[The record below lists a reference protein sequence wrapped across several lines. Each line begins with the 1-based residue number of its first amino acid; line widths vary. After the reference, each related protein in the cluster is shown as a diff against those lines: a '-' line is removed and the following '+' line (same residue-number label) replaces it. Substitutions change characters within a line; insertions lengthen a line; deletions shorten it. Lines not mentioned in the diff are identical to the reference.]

1 MGEAINLVN
10 NFKIEKVI
18 LNYGEINELEQE
30 LIKILIKKQIPYYS
44 CINEIDIE
52 DIKLYFL
59 NDQIYDN
66 ENDNSNVIYVNLNG
80 ISLLLMGDAGKEVE
94 KAIIEKYNLKN
105 IDILKVGHHGSKTS
119 SNKQFI
125 ESIDPIYSIISV
137 GRNNRYNHP
146 NNEVLEI
153 LKNTQIYRTDLNG
166 SIIVTLKNKK
176 INIKTCI

>member
-18 LNYGEINELEQE
+18 LNCGEINELEQE

-59 NDQIYDN
+59 NDQ
-66 ENDNSNVIYVNLNG
+66 IYVNLNG

-119 SNKQFI
+119 SSKQFI

>member
-1 MGEAINLVN
+1 M
-10 NFKIEKVI
+10 
-18 LNYGEINELEQE
+18 
-30 LIKILIKKQIPYYS
+30 
-44 CINEIDIE
+44 
-52 DIKLYFL
+52 

-119 SNKQFI
+119 SSKQFI

-146 NNEVLEI
+146 
-153 LKNTQIYRTDLNG
+153 
-166 SIIVTLKNKK
+166 
-176 INIKTCI
+176 

>member
-18 LNYGEINELEQE
+18 LNCGEINELEQE

-119 SNKQFI
+119 SSKIFI
-125 ESIDPIYSIISV
+125 DKINPLYSVISV
-137 GRNNRYNHP
+137 GKNNWYGHP
-146 NNEVLEI
+146 NEEILEI
-153 LKNTQIYRTDLNG
+153 LKDTDIYRTDTNG
-166 SIIVTLKNKK
+166 SIKFKIRNKLE
-176 INIKTCI
+176 IKTCVP

>member
-18 LNYGEINELEQE
+18 LNCGEINELEQE

-59 NDQIYDN
+59 NDQ
-66 ENDNSNVIYVNLNG
+66 IYVNLNG